1 MEVPIGSCV
10 RSCQVLNRFLFY
22 FDYFL
27 LEPMTIL
34 SESLQDPVQVPIC
47 DQLGSCCYMN
57 NRQIANSEANLLS
70 KVRKRVKAT
79 KRNNKSQTSINKLFT
94 KQKRK

>member
-47 DQLGSCCYMN
+47 DQV
-57 NRQIANSEANLLS
+57 RFVLLNEQQTNCKFTS
-70 KVRKRVKAT
+70 KF
-79 KRNNKSQTSINKLFT
+79 I
-94 KQKRK
+94 KQSKKKGESN

>member
-34 SESLQDPVQVPIC
+34 SESLQDPVQVSIC
-47 DQLGSCCYMN
+47 DQV
-57 NRQIANSEANLLS
+57 RFVLLYEQQTNCKFRS
-70 KVRKRVKAT
+70 KF
-79 KRNNKSQTSINKLFT
+79 I
-94 KQKRK
+94 KQSKKKGESN

>member
-34 SESLQDPVQVPIC
+34 SESLQDPEQVPIC
-47 DQLGSCCYMN
+47 DQV
-57 NRQIANSEANLLS
+57 RFVLLYEQQTNCKFRS
-70 KVRKRVKAT
+70 KF
-79 KRNNKSQTSINKLFT
+79 I
-94 KQKRK
+94 KQSKKKGESN

>member
-47 DQLGSCCYMN
+47 DQV
-57 NRQIANSEANLLS
+57 RFVLLNEQQTNCKFRS
-70 KVRKRVKAT
+70 KFIKQS
-79 KRNNKSQTSINKLFT
+79 NKKE
-94 KQKRK
+94 

>member
-1 MEVPIGSCV
+1 MQVPIGSCV
-10 RSCQVLNRFLFY
+10 RSCQVLTKFPFD

-47 DQLGSCCYMN
+47 DQV
-57 NRQIANSEANLLS
+57 RFVLLY
-70 KVRKRVKAT
+70 R
-79 KRNNKSQTSINKLFT
+79 
-94 KQKRK
+94 

>member
-1 MEVPIGSCV
+1 MEVHIGSCV

-34 SESLQDPVQVPIC
+34 SESLQDPVQVLIC
-47 DQLGSCCYMN
+47 DQV
-57 NRQIANSEANLLS
+57 RFVLLYEQQTNCKFRS
-70 KVRKRVKAT
+70 KFITQSKK
-79 KRNNKSQTSINKLFT
+79 KGESN
-94 KQKRK
+94 

>member
-1 MEVPIGSCV
+1 MQVPIGSCV
-10 RSCQVLNRFLFY
+10 RSCQVLNRVPFD

-47 DQLGSCCYMN
+47 DQVRLVLLY
-57 NRQIANSEANLLS
+57 RQIANSQANLLS

>member
-1 MEVPIGSCV
+1 MQFPIGSCV
-10 RSCQVLNRFLFY
+10 RSCQVLNRFSFD

-47 DQLGSCCYMN
+47 DQVRCVLLY
-57 NRQIANSEANLLS
+57 RQIANSQANLLR
-70 KVRKRVKAT
+70 KVRKRVKVT

>member
-34 SESLQDPVQVPIC
+34 SESLQDPLQVPIC
-47 DQLGSCCYMN
+47 DQV
-57 NRQIANSEANLLS
+57 RFVLLYEQQTNCKFRS
-70 KVRKRVKAT
+70 KF
-79 KRNNKSQTSINKLFT
+79 I
-94 KQKRK
+94 KQSKKKGESN

>member
-10 RSCQVLNRFLFY
+10 RSCQVLNSFLFD

-27 LEPMTIL
+27 LELMTIL

-47 DQLGSCCYMN
+47 DQV
-57 NRQIANSEANLLS
+57 RFVLLNEQQTNCKFTS
-70 KVRKRVKAT
+70 KF
-79 KRNNKSQTSINKLFT
+79 I
-94 KQKRK
+94 KQSKKKGESN

>member
-1 MEVPIGSCV
+1 MEVRIGSCV
-10 RSCQVLNRFLFY
+10 RSCQVLNRFPFD

-47 DQLGSCCYMN
+47 DQV
-57 NRQIANSEANLLS
+57 RFVLS
-70 KVRKRVKAT
+70 V
-79 KRNNKSQTSINKLFT
+79 
-94 KQKRK
+94 

>member
-22 FDYFL
+22 FGYFL
-27 LEPMTIL
+27 LEPMTTL
-34 SESLQDPVQVPIC
+34 SESLQDPVQVPYVTK
-47 DQLGSCCYMN
+47 LGSCCYMN

>member
-1 MEVPIGSCV
+1 
-10 RSCQVLNRFLFY
+10 
-22 FDYFL
+22 
-27 LEPMTIL
+27 MTIL

-47 DQLGSCCYMN
+47 DQV
-57 NRQIANSEANLLS
+57 RFVLLYEQQTNCKFRS
-70 KVRKRVKAT
+70 KFIKQSKKKGESNYS